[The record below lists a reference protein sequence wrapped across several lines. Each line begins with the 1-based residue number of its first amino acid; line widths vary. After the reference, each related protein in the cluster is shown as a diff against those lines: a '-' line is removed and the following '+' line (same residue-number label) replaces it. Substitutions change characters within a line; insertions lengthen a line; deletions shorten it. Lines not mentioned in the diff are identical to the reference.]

1 MMLLIFNPIS
11 MLVRGRT
18 ANTTITTIN
27 DSDNRP
33 EGRNVILVYK
43 MDPLYILFLSRKGSC
58 LRLSGLSC
66 FFFDSTSFR
75 NAAPKRPP
83 VYRTPNPLLRRSR
96 LRLTHALVIK
106 ILLD

>member
-1 MMLLIFNPIS
+1 MIQITAQRVETSSSYIRWTLCIS
-11 MLVRGRT
+11 SFFPERAVVFVSVVYPAFPLT
-18 ANTTITTIN
+18 A
-27 DSDNRP
+27 RH
-33 EGRNVILVYK
+33 Y
-43 MDPLYILFLSRKGSC
+43 
-58 LRLSGLSC
+58 
-66 FFFDSTSFR
+66 R